1 MSKLVKRITESYP
14 KVKQQLDADESL
26 VAWSNSANYYPN
38 DLQFEPYDNVNKPSH
53 YNYGDIEVIDY
64 IEQVT
69 NQYDGYNAYLVGN
82 VLKYISRAPH
92 KNKQEDLEKAKVY
105 LDKMV
110 MEWND

>member
-1 MSKLVKRITESYP
+1 MSELVKRITKSYP
-14 KVKQQLDADESL
+14 KVKQQIEADESL
-26 VAWSNSANYYPN
+26 ASWSTSDAYYPN
-38 DLQFEPYDNVNKPSH
+38 DLQFKPYDNVNKPSH

-92 KNKQEDLEKAKVY
+92 KNGQEDLDKAKVY

>member
-1 MSKLVKRITESYP
+1 MSELVKRITESYP
-14 KVKQQLDADESL
+14 KVKQQLDADEAL
-26 VAWSNSANYYPN
+26 VEWAASGAYYPN

-92 KNKQEDLEKAKVY
+92 KNGQEDLDKAKVY

-110 MEWND
+110 ME